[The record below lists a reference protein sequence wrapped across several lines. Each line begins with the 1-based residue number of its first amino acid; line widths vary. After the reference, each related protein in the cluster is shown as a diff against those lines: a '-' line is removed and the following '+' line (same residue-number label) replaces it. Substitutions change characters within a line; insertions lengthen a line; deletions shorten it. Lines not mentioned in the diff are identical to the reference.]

1 MKKRVGLIG
10 SIVVGTAI
18 VTVGLSGDFAWA
30 AKQGEL
36 NGAGCITNCGNGD
49 KSDKD
54 VKGDKVNGDTGNGHA
69 VPEPSSVILLG
80 AAVVGLGIW
89 SWRRKSTES

>member
-10 SIVVGTAI
+10 SIVVGAAI
-18 VTVGLSGDFAWA
+18 VTMGLSGDFAWA

-49 KSDKD
+49 KG
-54 VKGDKVNGDTGNGHA
+54 VKGDKENGDTGKGHT
-69 VPEPSSVILLG
+69 VPEPSSLILLG